1 VLIVSVGSIRRL
13 SGLRAPVVGRASL
26 ALLALLVAPRA
37 GATDVPSAA
46 PVSAASAPP
55 LALAQVL
62 EGALDRNPGVA
73 AKRKLVEIADAEELA
88 TAAHLLPVLRT
99 EANAMLWN
107 SDNRYAFDTS
117 GFQALFAQM
126 GAPPSLRVPPMEVQ
140 VRDQVMAKVT
150 VMAIQPLTQLWQI
163 ARGREAR
170 KHMARASRSD
180 AVTAERDL
188 ELEAARA
195 FFGHVSAQEMLTTLA
210 EAERTVAAYEKLTSD
225 YVRGGLV
232 ERDALLKV
240 QLQREELAKS
250 KAAVEKGVALT
261 RAQLNMLMGR
271 PLDTPLTV
279 AHEAVGGA
287 SSASA
292 PVEDLQREALERRPE
307 LASGRAQRAAAES
320 AFEATRA
327 KLLPDL
333 NLVGAYNH
341 NAGMGDLMLRNEA
354 FVGLMLGWN
363 AFEWGATAHEVRAA
377 ELRKEQA
384 ELMVRAAERGL
395 ALHVHQ
401 KALELA
407 EAGKQRAVAEAGLA
421 LAKESL
427 RLEENRYAVH
437 ETEAAE
443 LIRAQV
449 AAVKAAHDVT
459 LATMQIELAR
469 RELAIAT
476 GHDLLE
482 STDAPVK
489 EMTK

>member
-1 VLIVSVGSIRRL
+1 
-13 SGLRAPVVGRASL
+13 
-26 ALLALLVAPRA
+26 
-37 GATDVPSAA
+37 
-46 PVSAASAPP
+46 
-55 LALAQVL
+55 
-62 EGALDRNPGVA
+62 
-73 AKRKLVEIADAEELA
+73 
-88 TAAHLLPVLRT
+88 
-99 EANAMLWN
+99 MLWN

-117 GFQALFAQM
+117 GFQAIFAQM
-126 GAPPSLRVPPMEVQ
+126 GAPPTLKVPPMEVQ
-140 VRDQVMAKVT
+140 VRDQAMAKVT

-163 ARGREAR
+163 THGREAR
-170 KHMARASRSD
+170 KHMARASR
-180 AVTAERDL
+180 AEAAAAERDL
-188 ELEAARA
+188 ELDAARA
-195 FFGHVSAQEMLTTLA
+195 FFAHVSALEMLGTLT
-210 EAERTVAAYEKLTSD
+210 EAERTVQAYEKLTGD
-225 YVRGGLV
+225 YVRAGLV

-240 QLQREELAKS
+240 QLQREELAKGRV
-250 KAAVEKGVALT
+250 AVEKGVALT

-271 PLDTPLTV
+271 PLDTPL
-279 AHEAVGGA
+279 AVTHGA
-287 SSASA
+287 SGVASA
-292 PVEDLQREALERRPE
+292 PKGVDALQREALERRPE
-307 LASGRAQRAAAES
+307 LASGRAQRAAAD
-320 AFEATRA
+320 AAYDAARG
-327 KLLPDL
+327 KMLPEV

-354 FVGLMLGWN
+354 FAGVTLAWN
-363 AFEWGATAHEVRAA
+363 AFEWGATASEVRAA
-377 ELRKEQA
+377 ELRREQA

-395 ALHVHQ
+395 ALQVHQ

-407 EAGKQRAVAEAGLA
+407 EAETQRTVAEAGLA

-449 AAVKAAHDVT
+449 SAVKAAHDVT

-482 STDAPVK
+482 SSDAPVK